1 MVRHKS
7 GPPAG
12 TFRAG
17 LEITNRSGWL
27 TRAYRLILLP
37 DRVRVAYADGRTSY
51 DVRFDE
57 AAGGVTCTCPAFE
70 ADGGC
75 KHRDAV
81 LALKDALTRRLEPG
95 TPPHAS
101 AHSAGVNSLSSP

>member
-1 MVRHKS
+1 MRRKT
-7 GPPAG
+7 GPAAG

-27 TRAYRLILLP
+27 TRAYRLLLLP
-37 DRVRVAYADGRTSY
+37 DRVRIAYADGRTSY

-57 AAGGVTCTCPAFE
+57 AVGGVTCTCPAFE
-70 ADGGC
+70 ADGDC

-81 LALKDALTRRLEPG
+81 LAPKDGLTQRLD
-95 TPPHAS
+95 HAS
-101 AHSAGVNSLSSP
+101 AHSCGVSSLSSG